1 MTRWVIVA
9 AEPMT
14 DVDSTA
20 AEILGR
26 LIDEL
31 EREGVELAFAELK
44 GPVKDRLRS
53 YGLYDRIGDDHFF
66 PTLGTAIHRYLAATG
81 TEWVDWSDE
90 EDDRPPA
97 SVGLARV
104 RRAAFTVPTSAR
116 TLAPTGG
123 HVAASD
129 ASRMQLR

>member
-1 MTRWVIVA
+1 MRVRRDTTRWVIVA

-20 AEILGR
+20 ADSLGR

-31 EREGVELAFAELK
+31 QREGVVLAFAELK

-53 YGLYDRIGDDHFF
+53 YGLYERIGDDHFF
-66 PTLGTAIHRYLAATG
+66 PTLGTAIRGYLVATG

-97 SVGLARV
+97 SAR
-104 RRAAFTVPTSAR
+104 
-116 TLAPTGG
+116 
-123 HVAASD
+123 
-129 ASRMQLR
+129 

>member
-66 PTLGTAIHRYLAATG
+66 PTLGTAIHGYLAATG

-90 EDDRPPA
+90 EDDGSTKPEP
-97 SVGLARV
+97 
-104 RRAAFTVPTSAR
+104 
-116 TLAPTGG
+116 
-123 HVAASD
+123 
-129 ASRMQLR
+129 